1 MREDHVMQMLQEPLL
16 GRPKLSKAIQPC
28 QQLDKGSRSS
38 RTASP
43 FQSFLQTHGGRHAK
57 VFFDLGTPYGTGS
70 VLFDRLFPMTGTFQ
84 FVPWTVLSD
93 MPLELLE
100 RMLSESEVFHFS
112 KTGSATLPPDHST
125 KESSGF
131 GA

>member
-57 VFFDLGTPYGTGS
+57 VF
-70 VLFDRLFPMTGTFQ
+70 FDRLFPMTGTFQ